1 MNEYRHFRLSAD
13 EIGLLN
19 HVKGAPKAVL
29 NLPIRIDLE
38 SEIDEETALEA
49 MRLTVTRLP
58 FCTIRLHDREDGS
71 IDQYYC
77 AEEPTGIEVI
87 DMSDRSE
94 EEINKLILKMAG
106 TTFENNCNDSQ
117 LYNFKLL
124 RCPENRH
131 IIFFCGY
138 HIIMDSL
145 GVMHVISY
153 FDRVY
158 AALVNGTELPSE
170 GIGIEKHIEESWKYK
185 KSEKEQK
192 DIDWWCEQFASE
204 PHFSSMNPAGS
215 PEYIE
220 GKNYG
225 KAQTFQQLKAES
237 MPRRIPADLVKRV
250 NSAALE
256 LNVSPQ
262 LYYMLAL
269 RTFLANNSGCEDICL
284 ATTGARRAT
293 LMQKQCGMTLAHMVT
308 WRSYIESRN
317 TSVKDAL
324 LQLSI
329 GQKDIYRHINVDMAD
344 YTKVVWERF
353 GVPENALY
361 KSVVFTYQAYFNVEN
376 TNLAFRARHVNV
388 GFTPYPMYLNLMPMD
403 ASGDLWADYIY
414 GVGYFKPENIEKFHK
429 FMLAFV
435 KDCLV
440 HPEKTVYEIAS
451 ALL

>member
-1 MNEYRHFRLSAD
+1 
-13 EIGLLN
+13 
-19 HVKGAPKAVL
+19 
-29 NLPIRIDLE
+29 
-38 SEIDEETALEA
+38 
-49 MRLTVTRLP
+49 
-58 FCTIRLHDREDGS
+58 
-71 IDQYYC
+71 
-77 AEEPTGIEVI
+77 
-87 DMSDRSE
+87 
-94 EEINKLILKMAG
+94 
-106 TTFENNCNDSQ
+106 
-117 LYNFKLL
+117 
-124 RCPENRH
+124 
-131 IIFFCGY
+131 
-138 HIIMDSL
+138 
-145 GVMHVISY
+145 
-153 FDRVY
+153 
-158 AALVNGTELPSE
+158 
-170 GIGIEKHIEESWKYK
+170 
-185 KSEKEQK
+185 
-192 DIDWWCEQFASE
+192 
-204 PHFSSMNPAGS
+204 
-215 PEYIE
+215 
-220 GKNYG
+220 
-225 KAQTFQQLKAES
+225 
-237 MPRRIPADLVKRV
+237 
-250 NSAALE
+250 
-256 LNVSPQ
+256 
-262 LYYMLAL
+262 MLAL

-329 GQKDIYRHINVDMAD
+329 GQKDIYRHISVDMAD